1 LNDNKITVLPVDLAA
16 RFPNLNTLV
25 VSRNPLK
32 SVKECAGLIELRKL
46 SAAEC
51 EIAEGP
57 CRARFVFCLV
67 CFLGGLGGR
76 LRCAWSSRESECFN
90 HF

>member
-57 CRARFVFCLV
+57 CRARFGWFD
-67 CFLGGLGGR
+67 CFWF
-76 LRCAWSSRESECFN
+76 AWSSRESECFT